1 MSKESEEK
9 PGWLQRVSRIFGKG
23 QNDKKESLERTM
35 HKAGLDI
42 LNDRKLENRILLL
55 TQLQDDIAAPI
66 ETKTLKEYVAEL
78 KRRHNLLNYA
88 IFTISAPY
96 ARAGDSATFSHILHG
111 WSRLDASAKSW
122 ILRTED
128 IVSKA
133 EEDNIENKGQNDEM
147 YSLLER
153 GTVDVRMHVRFLH
166 DNLQKHIWKDAFLII
181 GKCFMDRDVSER
193 AATVVQNVIPALQ
206 AGGQPKLGG
215 EASTSEASEQ

>member
-9 PGWLQRVSRIFGKG
+9 LGWLERVRKVFGKG

-42 LNDRKLENRILLL
+42 LSDRKLENRILLL
-55 TQLQDDIAAPI
+55 TELQDSMAAPI
-66 ETKTLKEYVAEL
+66 ETKNLKEYVEEL

-88 IFTISAPY
+88 IFTIAAPY
-96 ARAGDSATFSHILHG
+96 ARAGDSVTFSHILHG

-122 ILRTED
+122 LLRTED

-133 EEDNIENKGQNDEM
+133 EEDNIEKQKGQNDEM
-147 YSLLER
+147 FSLLER
-153 GTVDVRMHVRFLH
+153 GTVDVRMHVQFLH
-166 DNLQKHIWKDAFLII
+166 DNLQKHIWKDGFLALSKAFL
-181 GKCFMDRDVSER
+181 DRDVSER
-193 AATVVQNVIPALQ
+193 AATVIQNVIPALQ

-215 EASTSEASEQ
+215 EANTSEDSE